1 MDKIKDFS
9 KFNESIDWK
18 KIESKWDEWFEESNG
33 EADYDDEYDAL
44 KSFVS
49 DAEVD
54 WKKVKKAYFNYIE
67 QTNNEDDYD
76 DKFKKFKSIV
86 NKNLIN

>member
-18 KIESKWDEWFEESNG
+18 KIESKWDEWYEESNG
-33 EADYDDEYDAL
+33 EADYDDEYDAME
-44 KSFVS
+44 SFVS

-76 DKFKKFKSIV
+76 AKFKKFKSIV
-86 NKNLIN
+86 NKNLIK

>member
-1 MDKIKDFS
+1 M
-9 KFNESIDWK
+9 
-18 KIESKWDEWFEESNG
+18 
-33 EADYDDEYDAL
+33 

-54 WKKVKKAYFNYIE
+54 WKKVKKSYFNYIE

-86 NKNLIN
+86 NKNLIK